1 MQSSKLLTGPAVL
14 NWLPTS
20 GSWYSISNKA
30 DPVRAEIF
38 LYDEI
43 GYFGVTAADF
53 VQELVDITAPEILVH
68 LSSRGGDVFDGV
80 AIFNALRT
88 HEARI
93 TVQVDSLAASVA
105 SVIAQAGD
113 TRIMVT
119 GSQMMIHD
127 AWGLAVGNAEDMRDF
142 ADTLDKQTDNIAA
155 IYAERAGDGR
165 KKSHYRS
172 LMRDETW
179 MNATEAVAEGL
190 ADSVTKPDTG
200 STVPAS
206 TEGEDDGEAVDV
218 TDFITSATEIGAA

>member
-1 MQSSKLLTGPAVL
+1 ML

-53 VQELVDITAPEILVH
+53 VQELVDVTAPEILVH

-80 AIFNALRT
+80 AVFNALRT

-93 TVQVDSLAASVA
+93 TIQVDSLAASIA

-113 TRIMVT
+113 ERTMVT

-179 MNATEAVAEGL
+179 MNAAEAVGEGL
-190 ADSVTKPDTG
+190 ADSVIKPDTG
-200 STVPAS
+200 GTVPAS
-206 TEGEDDGEAVDV
+206 TEGDDGVEALDM
-218 TDFITSATEIGAA
+218 TRFNASTKIGTA

>member
-1 MQSSKLLTGPAVL
+1 MTGSAVL

-20 GSWYSISNKA
+20 GSWYTVSNKQ

-38 LYDEI
+38 LFDEI
-43 GYFGVTAADF
+43 GFFGVTAADF
-53 VQELVDITAPEILVH
+53 VQELVDITAPEIRVH
-68 LSSRGGDVFDGV
+68 LASRGGDVFDGV

-93 TVQVDSLAASVA
+93 IIQVDSMAASVA

-113 TRIMVT
+113 ERIMVT

-127 AWGLAVGNAEDMRDF
+127 AWALAVGNSEDLRTV

-165 KKSHYRS
+165 RKSHFRS
-172 LMRDETW
+172 LMRAETFF
-179 MNATEAVAEGL
+179 NATEAVAEGL
-190 ADSVTKPDTG
+190 ADSVIKPDTG
-200 STVPAS
+200 GTVSPSTESAS
-206 TEGEDDGEAVDV
+206 TEETVDV
-218 TDFITSATEIGAA
+218 SNFLAAATRIGAI